1 MYGFPAGD
9 GAYAGHLVQGWRAV
23 VLTSTDIV
31 AQDAPQDRTYSMV
44 EVGTAIVT
52 GLDAG
57 HMASENLAYAG
68 AAVTSGIDISS
79 PMSISA
85 QAVADV
91 AMGVPV
97 SIPTAVGA
105 ATAARMKGRLVAS
118 FPSSAITRVAIRAAA
133 EPDLV
138 PLQRSWEAN
147 DIEKELKALFK
158 QLFDTYIRPDERY
171 VNLLG
176 TPHLGSYELL
186 HSSLAADG
194 LSIYQG
200 GVSGMES
207 GIYLLRAWRAHN
219 PKRGLHLLKTYLQLL
234 WPNVWQCSQ
243 MYQDKGKP
251 YPTALSPVDGGNHFL
266 TSRVH
271 VSLPA
276 RSTNGSD
283 LNSVQYGLRATL
295 PARFVLNFSIE
306 QEDTVKDVCVG
317 ATVWRGFVS
326 GSFKGTVK

>member
-23 VLTSTDIV
+23 VLTSTDIT
-31 AQDAPQDRTYSMV
+31 AEDALQDSAYSMA
-44 EVGTAIVT
+44 EVNAEIVT

-57 HMASENLAYAG
+57 HMASVNLNYAD
-68 AAVTSGIDISS
+68 AAITSGVGITA

-85 QAVADV
+85 QALVDAAIDMPLSLPTGVSADSTTK
-91 AMGVPV
+91 MQ
-97 SIPTAVGA
+97 
-105 ATAARMKGRLVAS
+105 GRLIAS
-118 FPSSAITRVAIRAAA
+118 FPSSAVTGVTIRAAE

-158 QLFDTYIRPDERY
+158 QLFDTHIRPDERY

-219 PKRGLHLLKTYLQLL
+219 PKRGLHLLQTYLQLL
-234 WPNVWQCSQ
+234 WPNVWKCAQ
-243 MYQDKGKP
+243 MYQDKSKP
-251 YPTALSPVDGGNHFL
+251 YPTDLSPVDGGNHFL

-271 VSLPA
+271 VSLPSRA
-276 RSTNGSD
+276 TNGSD

-295 PARFVLNFSIE
+295 PARFVMNFSIE